1 VRRRACG
8 ARARPR
14 TRSRTLDA
22 DLAIGAALLA
32 AALALLIVSA
42 AAEAGVASVSRVRL
56 RAMAGRGEGRAET
69 LHRYA
74 EERASTLGSVAVV
87 RNLAVVLATAIGIFF
102 ITRESGHTWG
112 VFLAVSGGVL
122 LAVVLLDAVPRLVV
136 ARSPEPWGVRLVPV
150 VSVFRAVF
158 GPVAWAIDRSLA
170 AVVRTAE
177 ERREDET
184 AELLR
189 LAEIETD
196 GEPIEEEERQMIRGI
211 IEMEDTT
218 AREIMVPRI
227 DVVALDVSE
236 SVDDAV
242 ELIVQ
247 KGFSRIP
254 LYDETIDNVVG
265 VIYAKDLLRC
275 LAEGRKPSLKEVA
288 RPPYFIPESKRVD
301 ELLAELRQSKV
312 HIAIVVDE
320 YGGTAGLV
328 TIEDLLEE
336 IVGEIQDEYD
346 REEAPVER
354 VAANEAILDARVSIE
369 TLTELFGFEPGEEAE
384 YDTVGGFVYH
394 HLGKVPVAGDEVS
407 VDGLTL
413 RVLSVLGRRIKKV
426 RAKKLAA
433 TGGPP
438 PAPA

>member
-1 VRRRACG
+1 MLG
-8 ARARPR
+8 
-14 TRSRTLDA
+14 
-22 DLAIGAALLA
+22 LLLMCL
-32 AALALLIVSA
+32 ALALLAVAA
-42 AAEAGVASVSRVRL
+42 AAEAGVAAVSRVRL
-56 RAMAGRGEGRAET
+56 RAMAGRGGRRAEL
-69 LHRYA
+69 LHQYA
-74 EERASTLGSVAVV
+74 EERASTLGSVAVA

-102 ITRESGHTWG
+102 ITRQTGHTWG
-112 VFLAVSGGVL
+112 VFALVSAGVL
-122 LAVVLLDAVPRLVV
+122 AAIVVVDALPRLIV
-136 ARSPEPWGVRLVPV
+136 ARSPERWGVRLVPAV
-150 VSVFRAVF
+150 RAFRVLF
-158 GPVAWAIDRSLA
+158 GPVAIAINRSLA
-170 AVVRTAE
+170 AVVRTADE
-177 ERREDET
+177 PREDET

-227 DVVALDVSE
+227 DIEALDASE
-236 SVDDAV
+236 TLDDALK
-242 ELIVQ
+242 LIVD

-254 LYDETIDNVVG
+254 LYDDTIDNVVG

-275 LAEGRKPSLKEVA
+275 VSEGRRPPLRDIA

-312 HIAIVVDE
+312 HIAVVVDE
-320 YGGTAGLV
+320 YGGTAGIV

-346 REEAPVER
+346 REEAPIER
-354 VAANEAILDARVSIE
+354 LNETEAILDGRVSIE
-369 TLTELFGFEPGEEAE
+369 TLTELFGFEPDEQQD

-394 HLGKVPVAGDEVS
+394 RLGKVPVAGDEVR

-413 RVLSVLGRRIKKV
+413 RVLSVIGRRIKKV
-426 RAKKLAA
+426 RARKVETAKDAVV
-433 TGGPP
+433 P
-438 PAPA
+438 